1 MRKIA
6 AAVAVAT
13 ALVTSQAYAEPTRGF
28 TLESAKTAADKS
40 FSVDMVNTVSGINQ
54 IRFGAFDGEVIINPN
69 GAITRTF
76 FGDTKNTSS
85 LDNANF
91 LALAEAI
98 FGRTTVPLLGGT
110 NAGTNPSIGY
120 KRTINDVFAAFG
132 MLGLNTQDGAK
143 NEFLIGG
150 AFSTKAEKIAL
161 NANATLGSENDDMV
175 FSVGGG
181 AYIPLEA
188 SGAMSQFQVGGELY
202 ISNRKNS
209 NVGFGIGGRW
219 APRDNVTID
228 LLLLQDSESKSAD
241 AFLATPAS
249 VRVNLAF

>member
-13 ALVTSQAYAEPTRGF
+13 ALVASQAFAEPTRGF

-54 IRFGAFDGEVIINPN
+54 IRFGAFDGEMIINPN
-69 GAITRTF
+69 GAFTAAF
-76 FGDTKNTSS
+76 FGGAT
-85 LDNANF
+85 NA
-91 LALAEAI
+91 
-98 FGRTTVPLLGGT
+98 PLLGGT
-110 NAGTNPSIGY
+110 NAGMNPSIGY
-120 KRTINDVFAAFG
+120 KRTINDMFAAFG

-188 SGAMSQFQVGGELY
+188 SGAMSHFQVGGELY

-209 NVGFGIGGRW
+209 NVGFGLGGRW
-219 APRDNVTID
+219 APRDNVTVD
-228 LLLLQDSESKSAD
+228 LLLLQDSESKSSD

>member
-1 MRKIA
+1 MKKLT

-54 IRFGAFDGEVIINPN
+54 IRFGAFEGEMIINPN
-69 GAITRTF
+69 GAFTAGF
-76 FGDTKNTSS
+76 FGV
-85 LDNANF
+85 
-91 LALAEAI
+91 
-98 FGRTTVPLLGGT
+98 TTNGPLLGGT
-110 NAGTNPSIGY
+110 NAGTNASIGY

-161 NANATLGSENDDMV
+161 NVNATLGSENDDMV

-181 AYIPLEA
+181 AYIPLET

-209 NVGFGIGGRW
+209 NVGFGLGGRW
-219 APRDNVTID
+219 APRENVTVD
-228 LLLLQDSESKSAD
+228 LLLLQDSESKSSD